1 MAKLSL
7 DLMRRILIVAMTV
20 LATSL
25 NASGKAAASST
36 LKGILSQSPG
46 A

>member
-7 DLMRRILIVAMTV
+7 DLMRRILIVAMAV

-25 NASGKAAASST
+25 KASGKAAASST
-36 LKGILSQSPG
+36 LKGILGQSPC